1 MYGGSGKLGRGRG
14 GGPVKRNIHT
24 TFQPSSVQRPSTTPG
39 GGRLSAGGGHRNR
52 SNTPVAPALVSTA
65 EETFSLVRN
74 NPLNFGMIIRLSP
87 VLVEEIKRLE
97 AQGGAAR
104 MKFDS
109 SAKNPAGNII
119 DVGGKEFRFT
129 WSQETGD
136 LCDIYEE
143 CESGD
148 NGNGLLVESGGAW
161 RKLNVQ
167 RELDE
172 SFKNHVKMRTVEAER
187 KHKSRT
193 AIVLDHPSTKNH
205 MKAVAAAEVN
215 NTWRGSYKQKK
226 EPPFK
231 KMKADTYSGPP
242 KSVGKARLSSS
253 TPSKVRTSASP
264 LLSTPE
270 QSGAPLSPHRNSN
283 ALKVHANRDDATLNQ
298 SSKENAGTSEKE
310 MLNRGSVGA
319 IQNKPGSNE
328 KFGNKPTDLPS
339 LLISLLM
346 EKPQGM
352 NLKALEKAVGDTIPK
367 SVKQI
372 EPILKKV
379 AVLQGSGRYILKP
392 DVDLE
397 SFKKYSSGS
406 GSSPENNHHHR
417 EVTAPESSFPSKAND
432 VKESEEPSHLIS
444 APYEELNLSE
454 KIDIEHRSP
463 DVLSEK
469 KVSENSEGPAAS
481 SSLSGSDSD
490 SESDSSDSGSDSG
503 SPNRSPAGSG
513 SGSSGDSESDAS
525 SNSKEGSDEDV
536 DIMSDD
542 DKEPKQILLHP
553 DPGLSTPRVPSTAPE
568 VGYAR
573 NLVDEKDEE
582 NGSDFVELERDLFA
596 DNQEADMHVTTN
608 SFPDK
613 DGDNYADESR
623 NLFVNHIE
631 HQDRNLH
638 SDKENVA
645 KDGSEEIERVVP
657 RTKAKRGFDEN
668 EHAKRLKTGNW
679 ARPAIPRGRNSFS
692 ESPLSRSPDGPN
704 EVPYRGP
711 MVQMDRTV
719 RDVTDYDYEKVDNR
733 EVPGNSTSDSP
744 RSGPRAIDLNARAK
758 APASMERTERYV
770 EGLDLDRYSERGP
783 QGHEP
788 FFPQKDKTNKE
799 IRDEDGHSKDRRPP
813 KNSRLGAD
821 GGKHS
826 GSHQKKHDALIG
838 KIKEAGLV
846 STSQPKDSP
855 IDNYRTDMKKSPV
868 VNGRGATLRR
878 EASALEMGEFRED
891 LLEETSGAKKR
902 FERNSSFKQSEN
914 KPSSDHRNLDAS
926 KGNLAGRTS
935 LDSAKASPLQ
945 SGIGTSS
952 IPPSLSKKLISEDH
966 NDDFAR
972 INGKPIQ
979 RETQALSRV
988 DHVKPGSQQNKFAE
1002 TNSKGRHNE
1011 AGAGQGIGSEGYSDS
1026 QRKVPPVG
1034 AAQKYEKQGA
1044 PPTTRDNRRQKS
1056 NDLGEKRKD
1065 FWLVDSRDSGQKR
1078 REMES
1083 SSDDSITSYTKY
1095 EKEEPEMKGPI
1106 NDLSQYN
1113 EYVQEYREKY
1123 DCYHTLN
1130 KILQSYRTEF
1140 QIFGRDLE
1148 LAKGRDNVRY
1158 NNILEQLMESYRQ
1171 CATKHKRLKKIFVV
1185 LHHELQHLKEMI
1197 RDFAEKQT
1205 KG

>member
-52 SNTPVAPALVSTA
+52 SNTPVAPSAVATA

-104 MKFDS
+104 MKFDP

-143 CESGD
+143 RESGD

-231 KMKADTYSGPP
+231 KMKAETYSAPP
-242 KSVGKARLSSS
+242 KSVGKARLPSS

-283 ALKVHANRDDATLNQ
+283 TPKVHANREDATLTE
-298 SSKENAGTSEKE
+298 SSKENANTSEKE
-310 MLNRGSVGA
+310 MLNRGSVGVV
-319 IQNKPGSNE
+319 QNKPGSHE
-328 KFGNKPTDLPS
+328 KFGNKPTDLQS
-339 LLISLLM
+339 LLISFLM

-352 NLKALEKAVGDTIPK
+352 NLKALEKYVGDTIPK

-379 AVLQGSGRYILKP
+379 AVLQSSGRYILKP

-397 SFKKYSSGS
+397 SSKKYLSES

-417 EVTAPESSFPSKAND
+417 EVTAPESSFPLKADD
-432 VKESEEPSHLIS
+432 VKEFEEPAHLIS
-444 APYEELNLSE
+444 EPYGELNPSE

-503 SPNRSPAGSG
+503 SPNRSPVGSG

-542 DKEPKQILLHP
+542 DKEPKQILLQP
-553 DPGLSTPRVPSTAPE
+553 DPGLSTPRVPCTAPD
-568 VGYAR
+568 Y
-573 NLVDEKDEE
+573 VDEKDDG
-582 NGSDFVELERDLFA
+582 NGSDFVELEKDLFA
-596 DNQEADMHVTTN
+596 DNQEADMHVAAN

-623 NLFVNHIE
+623 NLFIDHLE
-631 HQDRNLH
+631 HQDRNSH
-638 SDKENVA
+638 SDKENAA
-645 KDGSEEIERVVP
+645 KDVSEEIERVVP
-657 RTKAKRGFDEN
+657 RTKAKRGSDEN

-711 MVQMDRTV
+711 STQMMDRTV
-719 RDVTDYDYEKVDNR
+719 RDVSDYDYEKVDNR
-733 EVPGNSTSDSP
+733 EFPGNSTSDSP

-758 APASMERTERYV
+758 APASMERTERDV
-770 EGLDLDRYSERGP
+770 EGLDPDSTVRYSERGP
-783 QGHEP
+783 QGRET
-788 FFPQKDKTNKE
+788 FFPQKDKANKE

-846 STSQPKDSP
+846 STAQLKDSP
-855 IDNYRTDMKKSPV
+855 IENYRTDMRKSPV

-878 EASALEMGEFRED
+878 EVSGLEMGEFRED
-891 LLEETSGAKKR
+891 LLEETPGAKKR
-902 FERNSSFKQSEN
+902 FERNNSFKQSEN
-914 KPSSDHRNLDAS
+914 KPNSDYRNLDVN
-926 KGNLAGRTS
+926 KGNFAGRTS
-935 LDSAKASPLQ
+935 LDSAKTSPLQ
-945 SGIGTSS
+945 SGIGMSS
-952 IPPSLSKKLISEDH
+952 VPQSLPKKLIPEDH

-972 INGKPIQ
+972 TNGKPIQ
-979 RETQALSRV
+979 RETQSLSRV

-1011 AGAGQGIGSEGYSDS
+1011 AVAGQGIGSEGYSDG

-1034 AAQKYEKQGA
+1034 AAHKYEKQVA

-1065 FWLVDSRDSGQKR
+1065 SWLVDSRDSRQKR

-1083 SSDDSITSYTKY
+1083 SSDDSITSYAKY

-1106 NDLSQYN
+1106 SDLSQYN

-1123 DCYHTLN
+1123 DCYHNLN
-1130 KILQSYRTEF
+1130 KILQSYRNEF
-1140 QIFGRDLE
+1140 QTFGRDLE
-1148 LAKGRDNVRY
+1148 LAKGRDNDKY
-1158 NNILEQLMESYRQ
+1158 NNILEQLIESYRQ
-1171 CATKHKRLKKIFVV
+1171 CAKKHKRLKKIFVV

>member
-24 TFQPSSVQRPSTTPG
+24 TFQPSSVQRPSATPA

-52 SNTPVAPALVSTA
+52 SNTPVAPAAVSMA

-87 VLVEEIKRLE
+87 VLVDEIKRLE

-104 MKFDS
+104 MKFDA
-109 SAKNPAGNII
+109 SAKNPAGNVI

-143 CESGD
+143 RESGD

-231 KMKADTYSGPP
+231 KLKAESYSVPP

-253 TPSKVRTSASP
+253 APSKVRTSASP

-270 QSGAPLSPHRNSN
+270 QSGVPLSPLRNSN
-283 ALKVHANRDDATLNQ
+283 VPKVHANREDATLTQ
-298 SSKENAGTSEKE
+298 SSKENASTSERE
-310 MLNRGSVGA
+310 MLNRGSVGVV
-319 IQNKPGSNE
+319 QNKPGSNE
-328 KFGNKPTDLPS
+328 KFGNKPTDLQS
-339 LLISLLM
+339 LLISHLM

-352 NLKALEKAVGDTIPK
+352 NLKALEKAIGDTIPK

-372 EPILKKV
+372 EPVLKKV
-379 AVLQGSGRYILKP
+379 AVLQSSGRYILKP
-392 DVDLE
+392 DVELE
-397 SFKKYSSGS
+397 GLKKHSSES
-406 GSSPENNHHHR
+406 GSSPENNHHHK
-417 EVTAPESSFPSKAND
+417 EVSAPESSFPLKADD
-432 VKESEEPSHLIS
+432 VKEFEEPAHLIS
-444 APYEELNLSE
+444 EPYEELNPSE

-469 KVSENSEGPAAS
+469 KVSENSEGPAVS

-503 SPNRSPAGSG
+503 SHRSAAGSG
-513 SGSSGDSESDAS
+513 SGTSGDSESDAS

-542 DKEPKQILLHP
+542 DKEPKQILLQS
-553 DPGLSTPRVPSTAPE
+553 DPGLSTPRVPTA
-568 VGYAR
+568 
-573 NLVDEKDEE
+573 LVDEKDDG
-582 NGSDFVELERDLFA
+582 NGSDFVELEKDLFA

-613 DGDNYADESR
+613 DGDSYADETR
-623 NLFVNHIE
+623 NQFIDHLE

-638 SDKENVA
+638 NDKENAA
-645 KDGSEEIERVVP
+645 KDGSEDIERVVP
-657 RTKAKRGFDEN
+657 RTMVKRGSDEN

-679 ARPAIPRGRNSFS
+679 ARPSIPRARNSFS
-692 ESPLSRSPDGPN
+692 ESPLSRSPDRPS

-711 MVQMDRTV
+711 TIQMMDKTV
-719 RDVTDYDYEKVDNR
+719 KDVSDYDYEKVDNR
-733 EVPGNSTSDSP
+733 EFLGNSTSNSP
-744 RSGPRAIDLNARAK
+744 RSGPRSIDLNARAK
-758 APASMERTERYV
+758 APASMERTERHV
-770 EGLDLDRYSERGP
+770 EGLDLDSTVRYSERGP
-783 QGHEP
+783 PQGHAA
-788 FFPQKDKTNKE
+788 FVPQKDKANKE

-813 KNSRLGAD
+813 KNSRMGAD
-821 GGKHS
+821 GSKHS
-826 GSHQKKHDALIG
+826 GPHQKKHDALIG
-838 KIKEAGLV
+838 KIKEGGLV
-846 STSQPKDSP
+846 STSQLKDSP

-878 EASALEMGEFRED
+878 EVSDLEMGEFREN

-902 FERNSSFKQSEN
+902 FERNNSFKQSEN
-914 KPSSDHRNLDAS
+914 KPSSDYRNLDVS

-935 LDSAKASPLQ
+935 IDSVKASPLQ

-952 IPPSLSKKLISEDH
+952 IPQSLSKKLVSEDH
-966 NDDFAR
+966 MDDFAR
-972 INGKPIQ
+972 LIGKPIQ
-979 RETQALSRV
+979 RETQSLSRV
-988 DHVKPGSQQNKFAE
+988 DHVKPGSQLNRFAE

-1011 AGAGQGIGSEGYSDS
+1011 AGPVQRIGSEGYSDG

-1034 AAQKYEKQGA
+1034 APQKYEKQVG

-1106 NDLSQYN
+1106 IDLSQYN

-1123 DCYHTLN
+1123 DCYHMLN
-1130 KILQSYRTEF
+1130 KILQSYRNEF
-1140 QIFGRDLE
+1140 QTFGRDLE
-1148 LAKGRDNVRY
+1148 LAKGRDNDRY
-1158 NNILEQLMESYRQ
+1158 NNILERLMESYRQ

-1197 RDFAEKQT
+1197 KDFAEKQT